1 MEKTWVSDLITTEEI
16 ERWEP
21 GSVITIRAKPGD
33 GKSFFVKNKLY
44 EYAKPRGEK
53 ILLLLHREN
62 TVHQFQ
68 NEIDRD
74 GKGDTVHVR
83 TYQYFEQALLYGRES
98 NLAEYRYIVVDEA
111 HYFISDSAFN
121 DKTDISFDGIMGQTG
136 SVRIFM
142 SATIDDIQYY
152 LNVRQGI
159 ETIDYCIEQG
169 YRNVQKLTFFSKDDM
184 LDEFAKQVIENGEKA
199 IFFIHK
205 ARKAYEFYKRFH
217 SVATFN
223 CSKSN
228 PLHRFV
234 DESVISAMLANERF
248 ETPLLI
254 TTSCLDA
261 GVNIADTDVK
271 HIIIDMRDVDT
282 IIQCAGRKRA
292 QSDEDTCCLYI
303 KSISNQQLGG
313 FESSS
318 NRKLKMA
325 MYLSSHTTAELLRK
339 FPRQNDAS
347 GVIYDT
353 LVDGKVEKRVNQLMY
368 LKKLKDVELYRVMK
382 DMGEFGFSKY
392 IAKKFGFYDSD
403 TGKYGYEIAKDDYG
417 LTSYLERMQ
426 GVVMLR
432 LADRKEFIDKLNV
445 RQDGHKLKGID
456 SINAALSERHL
467 PYQVKEFSTSR
478 IVDGK
483 KKNFKSA
490 WRIEKGV

>member
-16 ERWEP
+16 EKWEP

-44 EYAKPRGEK
+44 EYAKPRGGK

-98 NLAEYRYIVVDEA
+98 SLAEYRYIVVDEA

-121 DKTDISFDGIMGQTG
+121 DKTDISFDGIMRQTG

-159 ETIDYCIEQG
+159 ETTDYCIKQE
-169 YRNVQKLTFFSKDDM
+169 YRNIEKLTFYGKDDM
-184 LDEFAKQVIENGEKA
+184 LDEFAKQILESGEKA

-217 SVATFN
+217 SVAIFN

-234 DESVISAMLANERF
+234 DDSAISTMLANERF

-261 GVNIADTDVK
+261 GVNIVDTDVRN
-271 HIIIDMRDVDT
+271 IIIDMRDVDT

-325 MYLSSHTTAELLRK
+325 RYLSTHTTEELLRK

-432 LADRKEFIDKLNV
+432 LADRKEFIDKLDV